1 MPTASSEKNSACT
14 SYRNGT
20 DASPSSRTRSRGSRP
35 PADEQVD
42 IHLADW
48 LSREQADEAL
58 RIFAALR
65 ATRRERDEQGGES
78 GAPMRLCS
86 VLLADD
92 TPCLLPL
99 PHDEHR
105 EIGTQEVDSPSDRP

>member
-1 MPTASSEKNSACT
+1 MTGPHDPADGGES
-14 SYRNGT
+14 
-20 DASPSSRTRSRGSRP
+20 
-35 PADEQVD
+35 PADEQAD

-48 LSREQADEAL
+48 LSPEQADEAL

-65 ATRRERDEQGGES
+65 ATRRERAEQAGES
-78 GAPMRLCS
+78 GAPMRSCS

-99 PHDEHR
+99 PHNEHR
-105 EIGTQEVDSPSDRP
+105 QPAPEDEGRASP

>member
-1 MPTASSEKNSACT
+1 MTAHS
-14 SYRNGT
+14 
-20 DASPSSRTRSRGSRP
+20 DDP
-35 PADEQVD
+35 DEHVD

-48 LSREQADEAL
+48 LTPAQAEEAL

-65 ATRRERDEQGGES
+65 ATRRARHEQAGES
-78 GAPMRLCS
+78 GAVQRLCP

-105 EIGTQEVDSPSDRP
+105 VPDPPPA

>member
-1 MPTASSEKNSACT
+1 MTTQEPGGLQGEDC
-14 SYRNGT
+14 
-20 DASPSSRTRSRGSRP
+20 
-35 PADEQVD
+35 EQFD
-42 IHLADW
+42 IHLADG
-48 LSREQADEAL
+48 LSSEQVDEAL

-65 ATRRERDEQGGES
+65 ATRRARHEQADDP
-78 GAPMRLCS
+78 GAVQRLCS

-105 EIGTQEVDSPSDRP
+105 SLEADDDGSAPV

>member
-1 MPTASSEKNSACT
+1 MTTGGP
-14 SYRNGT
+14 
-20 DASPSSRTRSRGSRP
+20 
-35 PADEQVD
+35 DEQKPEDGAQFD
-42 IHLADW
+42 IHLADG
-48 LSREQADEAL
+48 LSPEQADEAL

-65 ATRRERDEQGGES
+65 ATREVRHEQAGES
-78 GAPMRLCS
+78 STVQRVCS

-105 EIGTQEVDSPSDRP
+105 ILGPADGDGVSP

>member
-1 MPTASSEKNSACT
+1 MTTQGPGGEE
-14 SYRNGT
+14 RD
-20 DASPSSRTRSRGSRP
+20 DA
-35 PADEQVD
+35 EQYD
-42 IHLADW
+42 IHLAEG
-48 LSREQADEAL
+48 LSLEQADEAM

-65 ATRRERDEQGGES
+65 ATRRVRHEQAGES
-78 GAPMRLCS
+78 EAVQRLCS

-105 EIGTQEVDSPSDRP
+105 SLDTDGETPSPR

>member
-1 MPTASSEKNSACT
+1 
-14 SYRNGT
+14 
-20 DASPSSRTRSRGSRP
+20 
-35 PADEQVD
+35 
-42 IHLADW
+42 
-48 LSREQADEAL
+48 
-58 RIFAALR
+58 
-65 ATRRERDEQGGES
+65 
-78 GAPMRLCS
+78 MRLCS

>member
-1 MPTASSEKNSACT
+1 MTGPHDHPDDRE
-14 SYRNGT
+14 
-20 DASPSSRTRSRGSRP
+20 P
-35 PADEQVD
+35 PAEDQVD
-42 IHLADW
+42 IHLAEW
-48 LSREQADEAL
+48 LTPEQADEAL

-65 ATRRERDEQGGES
+65 ATRRERDEQANES

-105 EIGTQEVDSPSDRP
+105 DPGTGGGGPST